1 MTPKSSTT
9 LRQTWIPEQAPG
21 IVIRIDP
28 DLESDASPSA
38 METGTFSVVGDHRS
52 PPLALGNALEVN
64 DYHVALISGSKWDNL
79 QEPGVQMTSP
89 ASPAVLLVLSWKEL
103 VSRVSEVLRNSNRK
117 PEGKV
122 AHFSDIF
129 VDFARMEVSR
139 LSGEVIPMTNQE
151 FKTLSCFLSNPG
163 RVLSRSELLDQAWGY
178 ENYPTTRTVD
188 THVGKLRLKL
198 ERDPANPVHFRT
210 VHRVGYKFVP

>member
-1 MTPKSSTT
+1 MTPKSSTN

-21 IVIRIDP
+21 SDIKIDRN
-28 DLESDASPSA
+28 LEIGLSLSE
-38 METGTFSVVGDHRS
+38 MQTGSFPLLGYPPA
-52 PPLALGNALEVN
+52 PPLALGDGLEID
-64 DYHVALISGSKWDNL
+64 DYQVAFVSRSKLDNL
-79 QEPGVQMTSP
+79 QEQGGQTISP
-89 ASPAVLLVLSWKEL
+89 APPVVLVFSWKEL
-103 VSRVSEVLRNSNRK
+103 VSRVSESLRGSNRK
-117 PEGKV
+117 PEGRV

-129 VDFARMEVSR
+129 VDFARREVSR
-139 LSGEVIPMTNQE
+139 LSGAVIPMTNQE
-151 FKTLSCFLSNPG
+151 FKTLACFLSNPG